1 MKERQINGDIPNPW
15 IGRTDIVKMSIA
27 PQIIYRFDATSI
39 KISMTFFTEI
49 FLTILKILN
58 NQSNLEKKEQ
68 SLRHHTSLSKTI
80 YQAVVIKTDN

>member
-39 KISMTFFTEI
+39 KVSASYLVEI
-49 FLTILKILN
+49 DKMILKF
-58 NQSNLEKKEQ
+58 
-68 SLRHHTSLSKTI
+68 LSRGRRARI
-80 YQAVVIKTDN
+80 AHY